1 MGLLDR
7 LKLRNR
13 EARKYTYAIYEYVQ
27 SKRTGRW
34 IWKRRAVI
42 EQPVSPYEIE
52 DWPNDGYY
60 QMRAIDKSTGTQ
72 RVMWTVYVE
81 GGAVVEE
88 DPELPTN
95 TPTRQHTPAQAENPF
110 AQIEQALQMLAY
122 YRELFKK
129 AGLIQDQREQLME
142 TLMFLKEV
150 QELKNTAQ
158 DILGGESKLPDNA
171 PWWVHLLLP
180 AVQSFSSLTSVMTQ
194 AYNPYLQPTYPY
206 QYQQPVP
213 AQPQSQPQ
221 QEEESLFTPPSP
233 QTVKQVH
240 KPRRKEEPKPEPQP
254 EPGPQLAQ
262 GEEVEEVLDVDLN
275 VDIPAELEEEEGGE
289 EE

>member
-7 LKLRNR
+7 LKLWNR

-42 EQPVSPYEIE
+42 EQPVNPYEIE
-52 DWPNDGYY
+52 DWPSDGYY

-95 TPTRQHTPAQAENPF
+95 TPTTRQDTPAQAEPF
-110 AQIEQALQMLAY
+110 AQIEQALRMLAY
-122 YRELFKK
+122 YRELFKR

-150 QELKNTAQ
+150 QELKNTAR
-158 DILGGESKLPDNA
+158 DILGGGESKLPDNA

-180 AVQSFSSLTSVMTQ
+180 AVQSFSSLTSMMTQ

-206 QYQQPVP
+206 QQPAP

-233 QTVKQVH
+233 KIVRQVH
-240 KPRRKEEPKPEPQP
+240 KPRRKEERKEEPKPEPQP
-254 EPGPQLAQ
+254 EPEP
-262 GEEVEEVLDVDLN
+262 EPEEEVLDVDLN

>member
-7 LKLRNR
+7 LKLWNR

-34 IWKRRAVI
+34 MWKRRAVI
-42 EQPVSPYEIE
+42 EQPVNPYDIE
-52 DWPNDGYY
+52 DWPSDGYY
-60 QMRAIDKSTGTQ
+60 QMRAIDKDTGTQ
-72 RVMWTVYVE
+72 RVLWTVYVE

-95 TPTRQHTPAQAENPF
+95 TPTTRQHTPAQAENPF

-129 AGLIQDQREQLME
+129 AGLIQDQRERLME

-150 QELKNTAQ
+150 QELKNTAR
-158 DILGGESKLPDNA
+158 DILGGGESKLPENA

-180 AVQSFSSLTSVMTQ
+180 AVQSFSSLTSMMTQ

-206 QYQQPVP
+206 QYQQP
-213 AQPQSQPQ
+213 QPQPQ
-221 QEEESLFTPPSP
+221 QEEEALFTPPSP

-240 KPRRKEEPKPEPQP
+240 KPRRKEERKEEPKPEPQP
-254 EPGPQLAQ
+254 EPAQ
-262 GEEVEEVLDVDLN
+262 VEEVLDVDLN
-275 VDIPAELEEEEGGE
+275 VDIPAELEEEGGE

>member
-7 LKLRNR
+7 LKLWNR

-27 SKRTGRW
+27 SRTGRW
-34 IWKRRAVI
+34 MWKRRAVI
-42 EQPVSPYEIE
+42 EQPVNPYDIE
-52 DWPNDGYY
+52 DWPSDGYY
-60 QMRAIDKSTGTQ
+60 QMRAIDKDTGTQ
-72 RVMWTVYVE
+72 RVLWTVYVE

-95 TPTRQHTPAQAENPF
+95 TPTTRQHTPAQAENPF

-129 AGLIQDQREQLME
+129 AGLIQDQRERLME

-150 QELKNTAQ
+150 QELKNTAR
-158 DILGGESKLPDNA
+158 DILGGGESKLPENA

-180 AVQSFSSLTSVMTQ
+180 AVQSFSSLTSMMTQ

-206 QYQQPVP
+206 QYQQP
-213 AQPQSQPQ
+213 QPQPQ
-221 QEEESLFTPPSP
+221 QEEEALFTPPSP

-240 KPRRKEEPKPEPQP
+240 KPRRKEERKEEPKPEPQP
-254 EPGPQLAQ
+254 EPAQ
-262 GEEVEEVLDVDLN
+262 VEEVLDVDLN
-275 VDIPAELEEEEGGE
+275 VDIPAELEEEGGE